1 MGLLYFPS
9 STAPRARRTFYERKT
24 DQEIPPELQYLQS
37 SRSGLSQDFGD
48 VFMLVQHINQGKLI
62 SLYQVVPSG
71 QKSEA
76 ANLELNKPN
85 MGAEFLEFANKP
97 NMGANKPN
105 MGAHSLKI

>member
-1 MGLLYFPS
+1 MIRSPIKTPDKPS
-9 STAPRARRTFYERKT
+9 LENAPTPCVHTTFCATKNVAKIV
-24 DQEIPPELQYLQS
+24 EIL
-37 SRSGLSQDFGD
+37 
-48 VFMLVQHINQGKLI
+48 
-62 SLYQVVPSG
+62 LYQVVPSG

>member
-1 MGLLYFPS
+1 MYLVHDC
-9 STAPRARRTFYERKT
+9 AP
-24 DQEIPPELQYLQS
+24 
-37 SRSGLSQDFGD
+37 DFC
-48 VFMLVQHINQGKLI
+48 VTVYQLNQGKLI

-85 MGAEFLEFANKP
+85 MGAEFLEFVNKP

>member
-1 MGLLYFPS
+1 MKKHQMCSQGIKAICSLRSVWDQILF
-9 STAPRARRTFYERKT
+9 FYC
-24 DQEIPPELQYLQS
+24 L
-37 SRSGLSQDFGD
+37 G
-48 VFMLVQHINQGKLI
+48 QGKLI

-71 QKSEA
+71 QKGEA
-76 ANLELNKPN
+76 AYLEPNKPD

>member
-1 MGLLYFPS
+1 M
-9 STAPRARRTFYERKT
+9 
-24 DQEIPPELQYLQS
+24 
-37 SRSGLSQDFGD
+37 
-48 VFMLVQHINQGKLI
+48 I

-85 MGAEFLEFANKP
+85 VGAEFLEFVNKP

>member
-1 MGLLYFPS
+1 MHAL
-9 STAPRARRTFYERKT
+9 
-24 DQEIPPELQYLQS
+24 
-37 SRSGLSQDFGD
+37 SRSQKKEAVVCLLARGQTACLLSKYR
-48 VFMLVQHINQGKLI
+48 VTPNQGKLI

-97 NMGANKPN
+97 NMGA
-105 MGAHSLKI
+105 HSHKI

>member
-1 MGLLYFPS
+1 MGEGRVTSPSARPETRQLGSGTTHLTRKCRGFP
-9 STAPRARRTFYERKT
+9 EMHKKIRK
-24 DQEIPPELQYLQS
+24 D
-37 SRSGLSQDFGD
+37 
-48 VFMLVQHINQGKLI
+48 QGKLI

-85 MGAEFLEFANKP
+85 MGAEFLEFVNKP

>member
-1 MGLLYFPS
+1 MVKLALI
-9 STAPRARRTFYERKT
+9 KN
-24 DQEIPPELQYLQS
+24 I
-37 SRSGLSQDFGD
+37 
-48 VFMLVQHINQGKLI
+48 QGKLI